1 MLGLTLDRATLFY
14 YSTLSG
20 ASPERDRGEAIERW
34 KLAVPKGRKPSSQ
47 ASNSVIGRSRSATP
61 SVAGSTS
68 RSSAPSILTN
78 KIEIINHNHQTT
90 EVVKV
95 KSNLVPS
102 IEIRDDGG
110 LSDNDEMMGEE
121 REVAFASTLKG
132 KEQAASDVRNKY
144 LFRVVK

>member
-1 MLGLTLDRATLFY
+1 MLGLTLDCAMLFY

-20 ASPERDRGEAIERW
+20 ASPKRDCGKVIEKW
-34 KLAVPKGRKPSSQ
+34 KLAVPKGRRPSLQ

-68 RSSAPSILTN
+68 CSSAPSILTN

-90 EVVKV
+90 KVVKV
-95 KSNLVPS
+95 KSNVVPS

-121 REVAFASTLKG
+121 
-132 KEQAASDVRNKY
+132 
-144 LFRVVK
+144 